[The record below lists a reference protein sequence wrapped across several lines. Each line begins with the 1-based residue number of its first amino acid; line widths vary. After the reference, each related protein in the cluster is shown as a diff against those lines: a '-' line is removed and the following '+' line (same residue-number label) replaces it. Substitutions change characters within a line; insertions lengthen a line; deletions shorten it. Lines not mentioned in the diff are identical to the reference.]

1 MNKAFISKLVLC
13 FGIIVLLAN
22 CKGSNQS
29 ATTGWDYDNPEWGGF
44 ESAKGE
50 DQMTPP
56 GMVFIEGGSFV
67 MGQTTDNVRY
77 EWHNQPKRVTVSSFY
92 MDECEV
98 TNLDYREYL
107 YWLNRVYGNDYP
119 EVYQKALPDTLVWR
133 SKLSYNE
140 PMVDYYFRHSSW
152 ADYPVVGVS
161 WLQANEYCSWRTDRV
176 NEKILAN
183 VLLWTTLIVIFREL
197 GVTSIR
203 LVSSN
208 AGGGVIPA
216 NFFGKAKTVTQII
229 AILVILIEY
238 ALNVGLGA
246 KTLWIATYISVVLMV
261 FMTVASGINYLK
273 AYAKY
278 FNPKE

>member
-1 MNKAFISKLVLC
+1 MNVPNMLTILRMVLVPV
-13 FGIIVLLAN
+13 FVSVL
-22 CKGSNQS
+22 
-29 ATTGWDYDNPEWGGF
+29 
-44 ESAKGE
+44 
-50 DQMTPP
+50 
-56 GMVFIEGGSFV
+56 I
-67 MGQTTDNVRY
+67 
-77 EWHNQPKRVTVSSFY
+77 
-92 MDECEV
+92 
-98 TNLDYREYL
+98 YL
-107 YWLNRVYGNDYP
+107 
-119 EVYQKALPDTLVWR
+119 E
-133 SKLSYNE
+133 
-140 PMVDYYFRHSSW
+140 
-152 ADYPVVGVS
+152 DYPVACGLITAAIFGITSLTDMLDGKIARKYNLVTTFGKVMDPLADKFMVFSAMITITIKFFILTKGDLSSAVG
-161 WLQANEYCSWRTDRV
+161 NGV

-183 VLLWTTLIVIFREL
+183 VLLWATLIVIFREL

-238 ALNVGLGA
+238 ALNIGLGA